1 MNNAVRDIIKENDRR
16 NAEIYARFD
25 PISGIGSIGD
35 RKKVVIEDFPLKTQY
50 LPVEMMR
57 VPLVR
62 QLAESGSIKA
72 FIKYLGAYNSE
83 TFAEDRLKVIEQ
95 FVRIRNRYDFPFW
108 AATFVYIK
116 NKGGGDDVLF
126 RLTRPQ
132 RKFVKRLE
140 AKRKANKPIRIVML
154 KARQWGGSTTSQ
166 IYMAWLQLV
175 HKVGLNSLIIAHQGT
190 GSDEIKDM
198 FDRMIDAYPIDMLY
212 KLGEAYKENE
222 PKMVGVGKSGN
233 IHKVPQR
240 NCKIKIGTAERP
252 DSCRGGDY
260 NLVHL
265 SEVGIWK
272 VTDGKK
278 PEDIVRSA
286 CSGVLYKPYTM
297 IVYESTANGTGNFF
311 HREYADAKDPKKK
324 SQFEA
329 LFVSWF
335 EIEQYSLPVDNIEEF
350 AHNLYIN
357 REKETVTSVREES
370 GKYLWWLWE
379 LGATLEAINWYIHER
394 AKYAEH
400 GLMAAEFPSDDIEAF
415 VHSGAR
421 VFDKYK
427 VEKMRP
433 TCKPPRHIGEVYADA
448 DEGKDALKGLRFTE
462 DKQGLLQIWE
472 MPEIDVNEIITER
485 YLTVVDV
492 GGRSNKADY
501 SVIVVFDRLFMMEG
515 GKPTVVAQWYGHTDI
530 DLLAWKAAQ
539 IAAYYDNSLLVIES
553 NTLETHDKE
562 RNIEGD
568 QTSFILNQIKD
579 VYPNLYARKQSEQDI
594 IDGKPKRYGFHTNI
608 STKPMIISTL
618 VKAIRDNLYTERDE
632 RCLNEYLN
640 YEKKQNGAYGAI
652 TGEHDD
658 LLMTRAIGL
667 HICFFEMGVPKIVQ
681 RASRQIKHRKAVSAA
696 TI

>member
-1 MNNAVRDIIKENDRR
+1 M
-16 NAEIYARFD
+16 
-25 PISGIGSIGD
+25 
-35 RKKVVIEDFPLKTQY
+35 
-50 LPVEMMR
+50 
-57 VPLVR
+57 
-62 QLAESGSIKA
+62 
-72 FIKYLGAYNSE
+72 
-83 TFAEDRLKVIEQ
+83 
-95 FVRIRNRYDFPFW
+95 
-108 AATFVYIK
+108 
-116 NKGGGDDVLF
+116 
-126 RLTRPQ
+126 
-132 RKFVKRLE
+132 
-140 AKRKANKPIRIVML
+140 
-154 KARQWGGSTTSQ
+154 
-166 IYMAWLQLV
+166 
-175 HKVGLNSLIIAHQGT
+175 
-190 GSDEIKDM
+190 
-198 FDRMIDAYPIDMLY
+198 
-212 KLGEAYKENE
+212 
-222 PKMVGVGKSGN
+222 
-233 IHKVPQR
+233 
-240 NCKIKIGTAERP
+240 
-252 DSCRGGDY
+252 
-260 NLVHL
+260 
-265 SEVGIWK
+265 
-272 VTDGKK
+272 
-278 PEDIVRSA
+278 
-286 CSGVLYKPYTM
+286 
-297 IVYESTANGTGNFF
+297 
-311 HREYADAKDPKKK
+311 
-324 SQFEA
+324 
-329 LFVSWF
+329 
-335 EIEQYSLPVDNIEEF
+335 
-350 AHNLYIN
+350 
-357 REKETVTSVREES
+357 
-370 GKYLWWLWE
+370 
-379 LGATLEAINWYIHER
+379 GATLEAINWYIHER

-530 DLLAWKAAQ
+530 DLLAWKASQ

-553 NTLETHDKE
+553 NTLETHDRE

-667 HICFFEMGVPKIVQ
+667 HICFFEMGIPKIVQ